1 MTVHYGLQAGIP
13 VFREFGKRAIK
24 LREPA
29 GRDLGER
36 AACVEAW
43 KRFTFSQPLPHGQ
56 GSPTSPI
63 SYTSIRI
70 LSKFRVWMG
79 SRRAELLYRAAL
91 RACVLTSGDPSGHGL
106 PWLHNVH

>member
-36 AACVEAW
+36 AACVEALY
-43 KRFTFSQPLPHGQ
+43 FFSA
-56 GSPTSPI
+56 SA
-63 SYTSIRI
+63 
-70 LSKFRVWMG
+70 
-79 SRRAELLYRAAL
+79 SRPGLANKPYQLYFDKDPFQVSSMDGL
-91 RACVLTSGDPSGHGL
+91 QAC
-106 PWLHNVH
+106 